1 MDFTRYRRIES
12 SDEEEH
18 RAKVRAVEKK
28 PTWKN
33 FVQWA
38 VAPDLGELDHTIMS
52 REKDVRNG
60 KKFSGWTNPLGWTD
74 DGHDDDTVVL

>member
-1 MDFTRYRRIES
+1 M
-12 SDEEEH
+12 
-18 RAKVRAVEKK
+18 
-28 PTWKN
+28 
-33 FVQWA
+33 QWA